1 MGNPIEMDDLGVL
14 PHFRKHT
21 FFFFWGKNGTDAW
34 DLWNP
39 TI

>member
-14 PHFRKHT
+14 PHFRKHQ
-21 FFFFWGKNGTDAW
+21 FFFLGKNGTDAW